1 MRVAKHQVFKLTQD
15 VVAALRQMRQIQLL
29 RLICACG
36 AQMGEREQQV
46 DFFAQLERLVANAQ
60 CDLVISFSEDAENVP
75 ESIRKY
81 QI

>member
-1 MRVAKHQVFKLTQD
+1 MILSAQCTD
-15 VVAALRQMRQIQLL
+15 VKVNMVTPALFAAYPDAAALAKAEPAEL
-29 RLICACG
+29 
-36 AQMGEREQQV
+36 V

>member
-46 DFFAQLERLVANAQ
+46 DFFAQLRFIFRADWDRCQPVK
-60 CDLVISFSEDAENVP
+60 
-75 ESIRKY
+75 SILKKRKHV
-81 QI
+81 

>member
-1 MRVAKHQVFKLTQD
+1 M
-15 VVAALRQMRQIQLL
+15 MQL
-29 RLICACG
+29 G
-36 AQMGEREQQV
+36 TNTHQQV

-60 CDLVISFSEDAENVP
+60 CDLVISFSADAENVS

>member
-46 DFFAQLERLVANAQ
+46 DFFAQLRF
-60 CDLVISFSEDAENVP
+60 ISGQTGIAASLSNLF
-75 ESIRKY
+75 
-81 QI
+81 

>member
-1 MRVAKHQVFKLTQD
+1 MIYVDAFLKLAQAE
-15 VVAALRQMRQIQLL
+15 AAEL
-29 RLICACG
+29 
-36 AQMGEREQQV
+36 V

-60 CDLVISFSEDAENVP
+60 CELVISFSEDAENVP